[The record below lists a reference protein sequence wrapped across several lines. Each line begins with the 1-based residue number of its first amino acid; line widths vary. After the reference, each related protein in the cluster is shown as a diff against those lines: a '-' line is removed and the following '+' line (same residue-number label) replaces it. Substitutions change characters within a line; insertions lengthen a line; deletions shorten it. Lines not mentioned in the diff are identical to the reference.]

1 VSDASALW
9 TAEQQHMLSVL
20 GHTVLIHGAL
30 PEAETAAPVEMPAPA
45 LAPAQ
50 REFQP
55 KPQQA
60 NRPSPFASASAD
72 SSPIVVPSRRAAA
85 RLPDRLHIAL
95 IRAANINPNA
105 PDMAEVI
112 AQLPPSTE
120 LRNNPAAKRALW
132 PRLRALR
139 KQ

>member
-1 VSDASALW
+1 MTALW
-9 TAEQQHMLSVL
+9 TAEQQHWLSAL
-20 GHTVLIHGAL
+20 GHTVWMHGAL
-30 PEAETAAPVEMPAPA
+30 PEVETVAPVEMPAPA
-45 LAPAQ
+45 LVPAR

-55 KPQQA
+55 RPPQA
-60 NRPSPFASASAD
+60 NRPPSIERAE
-72 SSPIVVPSRRAAA
+72 PIMVAPRRAAM

-95 IRAANINPNA
+95 IRAAGINPNA
-105 PDMAEVI
+105 PEMAEVI
-112 AQLPPSTE
+112 AQLPASAE